1 MKKTSCTGVCHI
13 VGAADFAVE
22 RFVPS
27 PDDFIIAADAGL
39 LTLEKIGCKP
49 HMILGD
55 FDSLGYVP
63 AGDEVVLHPVHKDDA
78 DSMLAMREA
87 MDRGYRDFIFHG
99 CTGGRRFDH
108 TVANMQT
115 LAFAAEHGVR
125 ATMYAP
131 GFAIEAICNS
141 ALCFDGGYTGDLSV
155 FAHGG
160 DARGVWLSGL
170 EYPLYNATLECSRP
184 LGVSNSFIGGSAKV
198 RVNDGTLIV
207 IWQDCANLPRPELI
221 D

>member
-1 MKKTSCTGVCHI
+1 MKNNRKISVCHI
-13 VGAADFAVE
+13 VGAADFAAE
-22 RFVPS
+22 RFAPS
-27 PDDFIIAADAGL
+27 SDDFIIAADAGL
-39 LTLEKIGCKP
+39 LTLEKIGCRP

-55 FDSLGYVP
+55 FDSLGYIP

-87 MDRGYRDFIFHG
+87 MDRGFCDFIFHG

-131 GFAIEAICNS
+131 GFAVEAICNS
-141 ALCFDGGYTGDLSV
+141 ALRFEGSYTGDISV

-160 DARGVWLSGL
+160 PARGVWLSGL
-170 EYPLYNATLECSRP
+170 EYPLYNAELDCSRP
-184 LGVSNSFIGGSAKV
+184 LGVSNSFVGQAATV

-207 IWQDCANLPRPELI
+207 IWQDDAALSRPELI